1 MAVNDNISGDGG
13 GGDNSGMNM
22 SKLRG
27 KSREKWMGSNQTEPS
42 VMVRRW
48 GAVLPHG
55 GVSQE
60 DVGGVVMDV
69 LEVFM
74 CEAKAL

>member
-1 MAVNDNISGDGG
+1 MAVNDNISGGGG

-27 KSREKWMGSNQTEPS
+27 KSREKWLGSNPTEPP

-48 GAVLPHG
+48 RGVPPQG

-60 DVGGVVMDV
+60 DGGGVVMDV
-69 LEVFM
+69 LEVVLRKA
-74 CEAKAL
+74 EAL